1 MMLDLHKYNSLGE
14 TLRDALDRWP
24 DEICLI
30 EADRER
36 ENVRLTYRAIQG
48 NRACLWRRACK
59 KQVFATALAPPS
71 S

>member
-1 MMLDLHKYNSLGE
+1 MLDLSKYNSLGAA
-14 TLRDALDRWP
+14 LRDALERWP

-36 ENVRLTYRAIQG
+36 ENCRLTYSQ
-48 NRACLWRRACK
+48 L
-59 KQVFATALAPPS
+59 KQDAPPATGLPS